1 VTRRKILLIAVP
13 VLLVAVVLV
22 LVSLTIGRP
31 ALDRLTSG
39 ARSGETSTP
48 APIATAD
55 LTGAGPGS
63 LVSAVTM
70 DGFSRTN
77 YGRSM
82 RSARVVYRST
92 SGDDGSPTV
101 VSGTVFT
108 PLGQPPA
115 GGWPVMS
122 FGHGTTGWQENCG
135 PSLSASL
142 LGLDTVVNG
151 FIERGYAVAMA
162 DYQGLGSPGIH
173 PYSDAKTAGLNM
185 IDAVRALRHTFDG
198 VSDRWA
204 ALGGSQGG
212 GAAWAADEQAAIYA
226 PELPL
231 VGAAGLSPAAD
242 VKGLV
247 DKAVAGTLTE
257 DQGPVLQ
264 GILYSV
270 TRLHQDLNLDDY
282 RHGAAIRYWDVLT
295 SCGGPDVHAR
305 TAAAK
310 ALGPRDFAPSTPEAA
325 DRLRSLLARWALPQR
340 KLSAP
345 LYLEFGAKDTYID
358 PAWTLAAIKRACTL
372 GGNVSWRIDP
382 KAGHGDVD
390 WAAALAWLDDRF
402 KGRPAVDECS

>member
-1 VTRRKILLIAVP
+1 VTRRKIFLIAAP
-13 VLLVAVVLV
+13 VVLVAVVLV
-22 LVSLTIGRP
+22 LAALTVGRP
-31 ALDRLTSG
+31 ALDRLMSG
-39 ARSGETSTP
+39 SRSGDTSEP
-48 APIATAD
+48 APIENAD
-55 LTGAGPGS
+55 LTGTGPGS

-77 YGRSM
+77 YGRSV

-135 PSLSASL
+135 PSLSVSL

-226 PELPL
+226 PELTL

-264 GILYSV
+264 GILYSLA
-270 TRLHQDLNLDDY
+270 RQHQDLNLDDY
-282 RHGAAIRYWDVLT
+282 RHGAAM
-295 SCGGPDVHAR
+295 C
-305 TAAAK
+305 
-310 ALGPRDFAPSTPEAA
+310 
-325 DRLRSLLARWALPQR
+325 
-340 KLSAP
+340 
-345 LYLEFGAKDTYID
+345 
-358 PAWTLAAIKRACTL
+358 
-372 GGNVSWRIDP
+372 
-382 KAGHGDVD
+382 
-390 WAAALAWLDDRF
+390 
-402 KGRPAVDECS
+402 